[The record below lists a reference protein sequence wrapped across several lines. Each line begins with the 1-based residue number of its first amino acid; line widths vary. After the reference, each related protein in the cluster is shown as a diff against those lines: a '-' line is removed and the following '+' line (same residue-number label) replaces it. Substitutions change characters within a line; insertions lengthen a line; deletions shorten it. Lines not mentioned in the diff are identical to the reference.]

1 MKKNILLLFV
11 IVAVISCKKSDPD
24 PVMTPSGELK
34 LGSSWVYKY
43 TDLDET
49 GAVVSTMNVTA
60 TITGS
65 QTLGGEQFWVLTGAG
80 SPSYIRKG
88 TSGYYDYVNNIA
100 QLKYKIPAAVNDTWR
115 FTYSSTAGDYEDF
128 TVMAVN
134 ENVTVPFGTISCYL
148 TEGHDSNSLED
159 KEWYNEANVLVKQ
172 LEYDQSA
179 TGAMFVD
186 FSLELV
192 NFTP

>member
-1 MKKNILLLFV
+1 MKKSIV
-11 IVAVISCKKSDPD
+11 IVLMIVSIVSCKKSDPD
-24 PVMTPSGELK
+24 PVPAATGNLK
-34 LGSSWVYKY
+34 IGSSWVYKY
-43 TDLDET
+43 TDFDEA
-49 GAVVSTMNVTA
+49 GAVISTANVTA

-65 QTLGGEQFWVLTGAG
+65 QTLGGEEFWVLTGAG

-88 TSGYYDYVNNIA
+88 VDGYYDYRNNA
-100 QLKYKIPAAVNDTWR
+100 SQLQYKIPAVVNDTWR

-128 TVMAVN
+128 TVMAIN
-134 ENVTVPFGTISCYL
+134 ENVTVPMGTISCYH

-172 LEYDQSA
+172 LEYDQTV
-179 TGAMFVD
+179 TGVSFVD

-192 NFTP
+192 SYTP